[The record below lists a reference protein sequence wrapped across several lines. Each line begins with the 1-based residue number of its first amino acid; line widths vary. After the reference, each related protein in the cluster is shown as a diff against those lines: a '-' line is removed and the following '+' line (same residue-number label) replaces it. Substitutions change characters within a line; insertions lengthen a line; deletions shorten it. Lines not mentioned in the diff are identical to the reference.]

1 MTTMRLANFQKAV
14 NNTTTHYPI
23 YIYIYTRTQV
33 LRLEKRVQHSRLFYF
48 SLLTSICRSMLCGCA
63 LPTLIQ

>member
-23 YIYIYTRTQV
+23 YIYIYIHVRKC
-33 LRLEKRVQHSRLFYF
+33 LDWKKGCNILDF
-48 SLLTSICRSMLCGCA
+48 ST
-63 LPTLIQ
+63 

>member
-23 YIYIYTRTQV
+23 YIYICTQV

-48 SLLTSICRSMLCGCA
+48 SLLISICRSMLCGCA

>member
-23 YIYIYTRTQV
+23 YIYIRTQV